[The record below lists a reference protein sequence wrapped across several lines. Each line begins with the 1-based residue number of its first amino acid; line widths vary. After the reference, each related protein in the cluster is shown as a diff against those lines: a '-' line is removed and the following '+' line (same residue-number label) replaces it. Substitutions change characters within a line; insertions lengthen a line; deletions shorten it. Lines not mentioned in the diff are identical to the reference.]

1 MSAPRRCLAA
11 AGGPVVHR
19 SVATTTAAAAT
30 ATATATATASAAAL
44 IGFVDPQTA
53 TTEVLP
59 VEGPLCFFRHTRI
72 VVLHESEAARAAR
85 LSIDDHID
93 RSDGAVLLKQFSE
106 IRLGRVE
113 GKVPHVQLVTQL

>member
-1 MSAPRRCLAA
+1 MSAPRRCRAA

-19 SVATTTAAAAT
+19 LVATTTSAAT
-30 ATATATATASAAAL
+30 ATATATAASAAAL

-59 VEGPLCFFRHTRI
+59 VEGPLCFFRHARI
-72 VVLHESEAARAAR
+72 VVLHKSEAARAAR
-85 LSIDDHID
+85 LSIDDHVD
-93 RSDGAVLLKQFSE
+93 RSDGAVLFKQFSE

-113 GKVPHVQLVTQL
+113 GKIPYVQLVTQL

>member
-1 MSAPRRCLAA
+1 MSTPRRCLAA
-11 AGGPVVHR
+11 AGGPVAHR
-19 SVATTTAAAAT
+19 SVATTTSAAAAAAT
-30 ATATATATASAAAL
+30 AATAASAAAL

-59 VEGPLCFFRHTRI
+59 VEGPLCFFRHARI

-113 GKVPHVQLVTQL
+113 GKIPYVQLVTQL

>member
-11 AGGPVVHR
+11 AGEPVVHR
-19 SVATTTAAAAT
+19 SVATTTAAT
-30 ATATATATASAAAL
+30 ATATTAATASAAAL

-59 VEGPLCFFRHTRI
+59 VEGPLCFFRHARI

-85 LSIDDHID
+85 LSIDDHVD

-113 GKVPHVQLVTQL
+113 GKIPYVQLVTQL